1 MDLAKIDP
9 VFRRLTDLLF
19 FTDRMDI
26 DASNFLELLGKT
38 DDHYE
43 YLWDRF
49 LRSVEIN
56 WDETFWL
63 DRFDLLLKNN
73 PRDLKHEV
81 EKFLLV
87 KFRRQAM
94 WYSFKGK
101 EGANNEY
108 TLLVAWSKAKA
119 ARKEN
124 ISQVK
129 SYLMEFPFN
138 VKVETVSST
147 IQDFIPSIFAN
158 TSDFVSCLVQN
169 SGQYARTLDVLKS
182 LEKLGMPVE
191 KTQLYKLAGNL
202 LTKQNYSYYNR
213 RSFFTLLADPDIFTS
228 MKTDYHADQR
238 TPLLSLVMSSD
249 YKELE
254 NNGFLNMHNL
264 LQLDASIA
272 DEMMDKY
279 VQSLY
284 SRGYGNKKAN
294 VQRLITLCRNYPQFS
309 TKKVLMSL
317 ADHGSRNVGAFAAA
331 FPELQNLVAFV

>member
-1 MDLAKIDP
+1 MELSKIDP
-9 VFRRLTDLLF
+9 TFRRLADLLF
-19 FTDRMDI
+19 FTDRTDI
-26 DASNFLELLGKT
+26 DTSNFLDLLGKT

-56 WDETFWL
+56 WDEPFWL
-63 DRFDLLLKNN
+63 DRFDLILKYD
-73 PRDLKHEV
+73 PRDFKQEV
-81 EKFLLV
+81 ERFLLL

-94 WYSFKGK
+94 WYSFKGR
-101 EGANNEY
+101 EGASNEY
-108 TLLVAWSKAKA
+108 LQLVAWSKAKS
-119 ARKEN
+119 ARKQN
-124 ISQVK
+124 LSSVK
-129 SYLMEFPFN
+129 SYLLELPFS
-138 VKVETVSST
+138 VKVETIHST
-147 IQDFIPSIFAN
+147 IHDFIPSVFAD
-158 TSDFVSCLVQN
+158 TPDFVSCLVAN

-202 LTKQNYSYYNR
+202 LTKQNHSYYNR
-213 RSFFTLLADPDIFTS
+213 RSFFTLLADPEIFVS

-238 TPLLSLVMSSD
+238 APLLSMVMSSD

-254 NNGFLNMHNL
+254 NNGFLNMNNL

-272 DEMMDKY
+272 DEMMDMY
-279 VQSLY
+279 VKSLY

-317 ADHGSRNVGAFAAA
+317 ADHGTRNVGAFAVA